1 MSLKLQVI
9 LILIDSVILV
19 LTVNRIRNGKLLLQH
34 SLSWLS
40 LLVVI
45 LVVELFPD
53 VLGVTAEFLGIYS
66 SINMVFFLGFCFSLL
81 LIFGLTQS
89 ISKMTEQ
96 IKDLT
101 QKVAILKKRYQKPK
115 KMISKQKN

>member
-1 MSLKLQVI
+1 MSLKLQLI
-9 LILIDSVILV
+9 LILIDSVVLV

-45 LVVELFPD
+45 LVVALFPD

-66 SINMVFFLGFCFSLL
+66 SMNMVFFLGFCFSLI

-101 QKVAILKKRYQKPK
+101 QKIALLEKKITEQERDN
-115 KMISKQKN
+115 SNN

>member
-45 LVVELFPD
+45 LVVALFPD

-66 SINMVFFLGFCFSLL
+66 SMNMVFFWGFCFYLI

-101 QKVAILKKRYQKPK
+101 QKIALLEKKITEQERDN
-115 KMISKQKN
+115 SNN

>member
-1 MSLKLQVI
+1 MSLKLQVL
-9 LILIDSVILV
+9 LILIDSVVLV
-19 LTVNRIRNGKLLLQH
+19 LTIKRIRSGKLLLQH

-45 LVVELFPD
+45 LIVVVFPD
-53 VLGVTAEFLGIYS
+53 ILGVTAEFLGIYS
-66 SINMVFFLGFCFSLL
+66 SMNMVFFLGFCFSLII
-81 LIFGLTQS
+81 IFGLTQS

-101 QKVAILKKRYQKPK
+101 QKIALLENRIEKKRDSEKDE
-115 KMISKQKN
+115 